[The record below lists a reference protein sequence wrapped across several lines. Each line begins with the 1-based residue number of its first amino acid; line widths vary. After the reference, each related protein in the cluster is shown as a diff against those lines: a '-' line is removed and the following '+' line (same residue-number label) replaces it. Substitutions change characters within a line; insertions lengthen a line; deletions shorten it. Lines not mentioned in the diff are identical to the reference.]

1 MSDCSTQAM
10 EPKEVHCRN
19 MKECVEMGV
28 IVPDECFQYCHGDDS
43 DAVRF
48 ERLAQVAWEMF
59 HEYRELMKDYLWDNG
74 ASRSAI
80 KQRRLIVMFHD
91 RLEELGVSVDD

>member
-1 MSDCSTQAM
+1 MSDCSTSAM
-10 EPKEVHCRN
+10 KPKEVHCRN

-28 IVPDECFQYCHGDDS
+28 VVPDECFRYCHGGDS

-48 ERLAQVAWEMF
+48 ERLAQVARDMYAWADGIINKTWTIVPERIDGF
-59 HEYRELMKDYLWDNG
+59 RE
-74 ASRSAI
+74 
-80 KQRRLIVMFHD
+80 